1 MRKSLKEVE
10 NLPDPVGQIISMSVR
25 PNGLWV
31 GRMRVPIGVVALI
44 YESRP
49 NVTVDAAS
57 LCVKS
62 GNSVILRGGSEAI
75 RSNTILATLF
85 KEALKE
91 AGLPPECL
99 GFVDVVEREAVDE
112 LIKLDGIVDLIIP
125 RGGRGLIDY
134 VKNNATVPSLYHG
147 EGNCH
152 VYIHKDADEEMAV
165 SIVFNAKVQRP
176 SVCNAAEK
184 LLVHKDVAEKL
195 LPPICKALME
205 AGVQIRGCKKTKQI
219 IPSAKEA
226 EEQDWSKE
234 YLSLIIAV
242 RVVEDMDEAIEHIH
256 RYGSGHTEAIVTQSY
271 DAALR
276 FLKEVDSAAVFVNC
290 STRFTDGGEFGL
302 GAEIGISTQKLHVRG
317 PMGLEELCTTKFVAF
332 GSGQIRR

>member
-1 MRKSLKEVE
+1 
-10 NLPDPVGQIISMSVR
+10 
-25 PNGLWV
+25 
-31 GRMRVPIGVVALI
+31 
-44 YESRP
+44 
-49 NVTVDAAS
+49 
-57 LCVKS
+57 
-62 GNSVILRGGSEAI
+62 
-75 RSNTILATLF
+75 
-85 KEALKE
+85 
-91 AGLPPECL
+91 
-99 GFVDVVEREAVDE
+99 
-112 LIKLDGIVDLIIP
+112 
-125 RGGRGLIDY
+125 
-134 VKNNATVPSLYHG
+134 
-147 EGNCH
+147 
-152 VYIHKDADEEMAV
+152 
-165 SIVFNAKVQRP
+165 
-176 SVCNAAEK
+176 
-184 LLVHKDVAEKL
+184 VHKDVAEKL
-195 LPPICKALME
+195 LPSICKALME